1 MHPLWIGNHMT
12 NWLSLNEAA
21 KVLGVHPSTLRR
33 WSDEG
38 HLPSVRTEGG
48 HRRYNRDAL
57 STFLEKQQEKPS
69 APLAPT
75 KQGAMDNPPA
85 HWREGFQGKNVEEL
99 RQVGQRLLGLLMQYL
114 TRQNEDDRFLLESR
128 RVGNIYGKESL
139 DNGLAM
145 LDTVE
150 AFLYFRSHFS
160 EMIIQLPTFPR
171 AGDDEELRRLTKRTD
186 RFMNEVLL
194 GVIEGYMEN
203 GS

>member
-1 MHPLWIGNHMT
+1 MT
-12 NWLSLNEAA
+12 DWLSLNEAA

-38 HLPSVRTEGG
+38 SITSVRTEGG
-48 HRRYNRDAL
+48 HRRYDREILAQ
-57 STFLEKQQEKPS
+57 FLAKQQDKPT
-69 APLAPT
+69 APLVASKT
-75 KQGAMDNPPA
+75 ASVSTQDE
-85 HWREGFQGKNVEEL
+85 HWREGFRGKNLEEV

-128 RVGNIYGKESL
+128 RVGNIYGTESF

-171 AGDDEELRRLTKRTD
+171 AGDDDELRRMTKRTD

-194 GVIEGYMEN
+194 GVIEGYLEKQEP
-203 GS
+203 

>member
-1 MHPLWIGNHMT
+1 MID
-12 NWLSLNEAA
+12 WLSLNEAA

-38 HLPSVRTEGG
+38 NIASVRTEGG
-48 HRRYNRDAL
+48 HRRFDRDTL
-57 STFLEKQQEKPS
+57 IEFLDKQQEKPS
-69 APLAPT
+69 SPLVPT
-75 KQGAMDNPPA
+75 KSNTAGLAEG
-85 HWREGFQGKNVEEL
+85 HWREGFQGKTLEEI
-99 RQVGQRLLGLLMQYL
+99 RQLGQRLLGLLMQYL
-114 TRQNEDDRFLLESR
+114 TRQNEDDRFLQESR
-128 RVGNIYGKESL
+128 RVGNVYGKESL

-171 AGDDEELRRLTKRTD
+171 AGDDEELRRMTKRTD

-203 GS
+203 EHP

>member
-1 MHPLWIGNHMT
+1 MT
-12 NWLSLNEAA
+12 DWLSLNEAA
-21 KVLGVHPSTLRR
+21 KILGVHPSTLRR

-48 HRRYNRDAL
+48 HRRYDRTAL
-57 STFLEKQQEKPS
+57 TTFLEKQQEKPH
-69 APLAPT
+69 APLVSAKAAAIGT
-75 KQGAMDNPPA
+75 QDE
-85 HWREGFQGKNVEEL
+85 HWREGFQGKNLEEV

-128 RVGNIYGKESL
+128 RVGNIYGKESF

-160 EMIIQLPTFPR
+160 EMMIQLPTFPR

-194 GVIEGYMEN
+194 GVIEGYNN

>member
-1 MHPLWIGNHMT
+1 MPE
-12 NWLSLNEAA
+12 WLSLNEAA

-48 HRRYNRDAL
+48 HRRYDREAL
-57 STFLEKQQEKPS
+57 TTFLEKQQGKANVSLVPAKGSGVS
-69 APLAPT
+69 AHEE
-75 KQGAMDNPPA
+75 
-85 HWREGFQGKNVEEL
+85 HWREGFQGKNLEEV
-99 RQVGQRLLGLLMQYL
+99 RQVGQRLLGLMMQYL
-114 TRQNEDDRFLLESR
+114 TRQNEDDRFLQESR
-128 RVGNIYGKESL
+128 RIGNIYGKESFE
-139 DNGLAM
+139 NGLAM

-160 EMIIQLPTFPR
+160 EMMIQLPTFPR

-194 GVIEGYMEN
+194 GVIEGYMKQN
-203 GS
+203 

>member
-1 MHPLWIGNHMT
+1 MT
-12 NWLSLNEAA
+12 DWLSLNEAA
-21 KVLGVHPSTLRR
+21 KVLGIHPSTLRR

-48 HRRYNRDAL
+48 HRRYDRNVL
-57 STFLEKQQEKPS
+57 TSFLEKQQEKPT
-69 APLAPT
+69 APLVSSKTAPMGT
-75 KQGAMDNPPA
+75 QDE
-85 HWREGFQGKNVEEL
+85 HWREGFQGKNLEEV

-128 RVGNIYGKESL
+128 RVGNIYGKESF

-171 AGDDEELRRLTKRTD
+171 AGDDAELRRLTKRTD

-194 GVIEGYMEN
+194 GVIEGYLEN
-203 GS
+203 SS

>member
-1 MHPLWIGNHMT
+1 MT
-12 NWLSLNEAA
+12 DWLSLNEAA
-21 KVLGVHPSTLRR
+21 RILGVHPGTLRR

-38 HLPSVRTEGG
+38 NIASVRTGGG
-48 HRRYNRDAL
+48 HRRYDRDVL
-57 STFLEKQQEKPS
+57 TQFLAKQQEKPD
-69 APLAPT
+69 APLTST
-75 KQGAMDNPPA
+75 KTLAVSGHDE
-85 HWREGFQGKNVEEL
+85 HWREGFQGKNLEAV

-128 RVGNIYGKESL
+128 RVGNIYGNESF

-160 EMIIQLPTFPR
+160 EMMIQLPSFPR
-171 AGDDEELRRLTKRTD
+171 AGDDAELRRMTKRTD

-194 GVIEGYMEN
+194 GVIEGYLDKQAD
-203 GS
+203 

>member
-1 MHPLWIGNHMT
+1 MT
-12 NWLSLNEAA
+12 DWLSLNEAA

-38 HLPSVRTEGG
+38 SITSVRTEGG
-48 HRRYNRDAL
+48 HRRYDREAL
-57 STFLEKQQEKPS
+57 AQFLAKQQEKPTAS
-69 APLAPT
+69 LVSSKTASVST
-75 KQGAMDNPPA
+75 HYE
-85 HWREGFQGKNVEEL
+85 HWREGFRGKNLEEV

-128 RVGNIYGKESL
+128 RVGNIYGTESF

-171 AGDDEELRRLTKRTD
+171 AGDDEELRRMTKRTD

-194 GVIEGYMEN
+194 GVIEGYLEKQTD
-203 GS
+203 

>member
-1 MHPLWIGNHMT
+1 MT
-12 NWLSLNEAA
+12 TWLSLNEAA

-38 HLPSVRTEGG
+38 SITSVRTEGG
-48 HRRYNRDAL
+48 HRRYDREVL
-57 STFLEKQQEKPS
+57 TQFLAKQQEKPQ
-69 APLAPT
+69 APLVSS
-75 KQGAMDNPPA
+75 KPA
-85 HWREGFQGKNVEEL
+85 SVSAQEEHWREGFQGKNLEEV

-128 RVGNIYGKESL
+128 RVGNIYGTESF
-139 DNGLAM
+139 DNGLVM

-171 AGDDEELRRLTKRTD
+171 AGDDDELRRMTKRTD

-194 GVIEGYMEN
+194 GVIEGYLEKQ
-203 GS
+203 GH

>member
-1 MHPLWIGNHMT
+1 MT
-12 NWLSLNEAA
+12 DWLSLNEAA

-38 HLPSVRTEGG
+38 SITSVRTEGG
-48 HRRYNRDAL
+48 HRRYDREVLAK
-57 STFLEKQQEKPS
+57 FLAKQQDKS
-69 APLAPT
+69 HAPLVSSKTAPMGT
-75 KQGAMDNPPA
+75 HDE
-85 HWREGFQGKNVEEL
+85 HWREGFQGKNLEEV

-128 RVGNIYGKESL
+128 RVGNIYGNESF

-160 EMIIQLPTFPR
+160 EMMIQLPTFPR

-194 GVIEGYMEN
+194 GVIEGYLEKQ
-203 GS
+203 SEP